1 MKPLVGTIK
10 DKVSLLKNSKCICF
24 IDYIVIKSKKDHIYE
39 EERLKLLEGMC
50 FGEWGLLYN
59 KERSASAIAIEDTDL
74 FTLNKEY
81 FDISFAVILYSFRNA

>member
-50 FGEWGLLYN
+50 FGEWGLLYG
-59 KERSASAIAIEDTDL
+59 RLRTASAVAIQDC
-74 FTLNKEY
+74 
-81 FDISFAVILYSFRNA
+81 DIFSLDKKSFEKSFAVIK